1 MYLYVHVCTTDT
13 CTTYTCMYVIQVQC
27 HVCHTTY
34 NVMYVIQRTMSCM
47 SYNVQCHVCHTT
59 YNVMYVI
66 QRTMSCMS
74 YNVQC
79 HVCHTTYNVMYVIQR
94 TMSCMSYN
102 VHVLLYRILVALEAL
117 GLFAEETFTRD
128 LNKALTVSVPGLP
141 AITHTITAANRY
153 QRRDFVVSM
162 SYMHIYI
169 HETYSV
175 FNTLLF

>member
-1 MYLYVHVCTTDT
+1 MYYI
-13 CTTYTCMYVIQVQC
+13 YMY
-27 HVCHTTY
+27 VCHTS
-34 NVMYVIQRTMSCM
+34 TMSCM

-102 VHVLLYRILVALEAL
+102 VQCITVQDTLVALEAL

-162 SYMHIYI
+162 SYMHMYI
-169 HETYSV
+169 RTFLRPTPFSIHSCFSV
-175 FNTLLF
+175 L

>member
-1 MYLYVHVCTTDT
+1 MSVRGSIQKFGTLTLTHTHTHTLTRTHTHTLIHGDAHINMHTCGTTWTHINHTHVNALICT
-13 CTTYTCMYVIQVQC
+13 CTTQYVLTCTYYYNYIRTCITVQD
-27 HVCHTTY
+27 T
-34 NVMYVIQRTMSCM
+34 
-47 SYNVQCHVCHTT
+47 
-59 YNVMYVI
+59 
-66 QRTMSCMS
+66 
-74 YNVQC
+74 
-79 HVCHTTYNVMYVIQR
+79 
-94 TMSCMSYN
+94 
-102 VHVLLYRILVALEAL
+102 LVALEAL
-117 GLFAEETFTRD
+117 GLFEDETFTRD